1 MPRDERGNKGT
12 RKLKKKNVFHFHSH
26 VEKTVFFEGGVLHLW
41 GVAAWLAGGS
51 LKDFQGPAPEHR
63 LMAVRRIWRGCK
75 VLNQDQQS
83 ASRGPLKCLNS

>member
-1 MPRDERGNKGT
+1 MNEETRERGNKKKT
-12 RKLKKKNVFHFHSH
+12 CFTSILTWRKLC
-26 VEKTVFFEGGVLHLW
+26 FFEGGLLHLW